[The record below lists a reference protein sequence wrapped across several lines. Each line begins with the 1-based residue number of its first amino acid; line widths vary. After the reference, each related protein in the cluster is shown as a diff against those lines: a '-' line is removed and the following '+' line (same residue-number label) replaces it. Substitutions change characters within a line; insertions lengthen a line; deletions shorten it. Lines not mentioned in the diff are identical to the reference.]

1 MLLRIISIISAG
13 PGAGQT
19 TVTVNLARGLV
30 RKGFRVLIGVGGYCE
45 KLYKWLGISSQQEYH
60 LQEILTAGF
69 EAGII
74 KARGGIDLIN
84 LAGSFPDPLTQSS
97 IAKKLAYDY
106 LLLYPSSHQ
115 DCSLLSLI
123 SDQIIVCT
131 DLSHPNELEELQA
144 LEKYLQD
151 SGGKARKLNL
161 ILPNKINTKEW
172 THNSQQLAAL
182 ADFFGWERIADPIP
196 T

>member
-1 MLLRIISIISAG
+1 MILRIISIISTR

-19 TVTVNLARGLV
+19 TVTVNLASGLV
-30 RKGFRVLIGVGGYCE
+30 RKGFRVLIGVGGYYE
-45 KLYKWLGISSQQEYH
+45 KLYKWVGITNQQEYN
-60 LQEILTAGF
+60 LDAKLTDNVDSRIMISR
-69 EAGII
+69 EGI
-74 KARGGIDLIN
+74 GLIDLDCNFPEPIIYS
-84 LAGSFPDPLTQSS
+84 LAMG
-97 IAKKLAYDY
+97 KLAYDY
-106 LLLYPSSHQ
+106 LLLYPATHQ

-151 SGGKARKLNL
+151 SGGKARKLHL

-172 THNSQQLAAL
+172 THNSQQLSAL
-182 ADFFGWERIADPIP
+182 ADYFGWERIADPIP